1 MSRIPDLQHLLLFF
15 DLGNLRAVAG

>member
-15 DLGNLRAVAG
+15 DLGNLRALAG